1 MNHITQIL
9 MVIALTIEIDE
20 WGINLMELTN
30 KNIEEYIHRFM
41 EGETTNAEEQAIYR
55 FFRSGDVPEHL
66 KVYAPMFA
74 WYEEGMPEE
83 KKEIPITTKTKTFWK
98 RIPLGVW
105 SMGIAAML
113 VVGIGL
119 GILSGLDKDM
129 DDEWS
134 CYEGSFVM
142 INGKRIT
149 DEKKIMPIILET
161 LAEAERME
169 KEMEKRWEA
178 IRLSDEK
185 IKETENKL
193 ANF

>member
-1 MNHITQIL
+1 M
-9 MVIALTIEIDE
+9 D
-20 WGINLMELTN
+20 LTN
-30 KNIEEYIHRFM
+30 KNIEEYIHRFL

-74 WYEEGMPEE
+74 WYEEGMPKE

-134 CYEGSFVM
+134 CYEGSYVM

-185 IKETENKL
+185 IKEMENRL
-193 ANF
+193 VNF

>member
-1 MNHITQIL
+1 
-9 MVIALTIEIDE
+9 
-20 WGINLMELTN
+20 MELTK

-41 EGETTNAEEQAIYR
+41 EGETTLAEEQAIYR

-83 KKEIPITTKTKTFWK
+83 KKEMPIETKTKTFWK

-134 CYEGSFVM
+134 CYEGSYVM

-185 IKETENKL
+185 IKEIENRL
-193 ANF
+193 VNF

>member
-1 MNHITQIL
+1 
-9 MVIALTIEIDE
+9 
-20 WGINLMELTN
+20 MELTN
-30 KNIEEYIHRFM
+30 KNIEEHIHRFM

-83 KKEIPITTKTKTFWK
+83 KKEMPIDTKTKTFWK

-113 VVGIGL
+113 VIGIGL
-119 GILSGLDKDM
+119 GILSGLDNDM
-129 DDEWS
+129 DNEWS
-134 CYEGSFVM
+134 CYEGSYVM

-161 LAEAERME
+161 LSEAERME
-169 KEMEKRWEA
+169 KQMEERWEA
-178 IRLSDEK
+178 IRLSEEK
-185 IKETENKL
+185 IKETENRL

>member
-1 MNHITQIL
+1 
-9 MVIALTIEIDE
+9 
-20 WGINLMELTN
+20 MELTN

-41 EGETTNAEEQAIYR
+41 EGETTNVEEQAIYR

-83 KKEIPITTKTKTFWK
+83 KKEMPIETKTKTFWK

-113 VVGIGL
+113 VIGIGL

-134 CYEGSFVM
+134 CYEGSYVM

-185 IKETENKL
+185 IKEMENRL
-193 ANF
+193 VNF

>member
-1 MNHITQIL
+1 
-9 MVIALTIEIDE
+9 
-20 WGINLMELTN
+20 MELTN

-83 KKEIPITTKTKTFWK
+83 KKEMPIETKTKTFWK

-113 VVGIGL
+113 VIGIGL
-119 GILSGLDKDM
+119 GILSGLDNDM
-129 DDEWS
+129 DNEWS
-134 CYEGSFVM
+134 CYEGSYVM

-161 LAEAERME
+161 LSEAERME
-169 KEMEKRWEA
+169 KQMEERWEA
-178 IRLSDEK
+178 IRLSEEK
-185 IKETENKL
+185 IKETENRL

>member
-1 MNHITQIL
+1 
-9 MVIALTIEIDE
+9 
-20 WGINLMELTN
+20 MELTN

-83 KKEIPITTKTKTFWK
+83 KKEMPITTKTKTFWK
-98 RIPLGVW
+98 GIPLGVW

-119 GILSGLDKDM
+119 GILSGLDKEM

-134 CYEGSFVM
+134 CYEGSYVM

-185 IKETENKL
+185 IKEMENRL
-193 ANF
+193 INF

>member
-1 MNHITQIL
+1 
-9 MVIALTIEIDE
+9 
-20 WGINLMELTN
+20 MELTS

-83 KKEIPITTKTKTFWK
+83 KKTEDSTMKRKTIWK

-113 VVGIGL
+113 VIGIGL
-119 GILSGLDKDM
+119 GILSGLDKGM
-129 DDEWS
+129 EDEWS
-134 CYEGSFVM
+134 CYEGSYVEV
-142 INGKRIT
+142 NGKRIT
-149 DEKKIMPIILET
+149 DVKEIMPVILET

-169 KEMEKRWEA
+169 KEMESRWES
-178 IRLSDEK
+178 IRLSEEK
-185 IKETENKL
+185 MKETENRL